1 MNIACTPRYIS
12 CRAAHDAL
20 FVPACRSARPERVTE
35 LVDGL
40 RVFTCYYEGQVE
52 YAVHASESRLVDGQ
66 EQVLYRWRNLNDDGE
81 IAALVRH
88 VNRRGYLVF

>member
-1 MNIACTPRYIS
+1 MNIACTPQYIS

-40 RVFTCYYEGQVE
+40 RVFTCYYEGEVE
-52 YAVHASESRLVDGQ
+52 YAVQ
-66 EQVLYRWRNLNDDGE
+66 
-81 IAALVRH
+81 
-88 VNRRGYLVF
+88 